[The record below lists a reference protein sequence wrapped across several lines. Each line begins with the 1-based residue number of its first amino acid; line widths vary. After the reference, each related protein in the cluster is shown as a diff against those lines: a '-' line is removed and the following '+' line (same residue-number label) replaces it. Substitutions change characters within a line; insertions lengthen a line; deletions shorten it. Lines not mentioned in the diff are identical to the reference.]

1 MPQQPPGWH
10 PEDIKAAL
18 RKRYGSLE
26 HLCRTWGLNRCAIS
40 NALRDASHSVPTE
53 MRIALALGMRPQV
66 LWPDRW
72 DAATGKALP
81 RPSKAERKPGVAAM
95 QRPKTRAA

>member
-18 RKRYGSLE
+18 RKRFGPLGTLS
-26 HLCRTWGLNRCAIS
+26 RTWGLHRCAIS
-40 NALRDASHSVPTE
+40 NALGDPSYSVQTE
-53 MRIALALGMRPQV
+53 LRIALVLGVKPQV

-72 DAATGKALP
+72 DAATGKSLP
-81 RPSKAERKPGVAAM
+81 RPGKTDRKSKPVVFTSQKE
-95 QRPKTRAA
+95 RAA